1 MRGKNVLLT
10 LCFTLLAVS
19 PIFAQELETQLTE
32 WTAQA
37 KTIAQ
42 LVIGL
47 AAVGGGLYAYFKV
60 QTDDGGAG
68 KKAIGNFVLALI
80 FGAVLIAVIE
90 FFLGTPGG
98 AGAVGP

>member
-1 MRGKNVLLT
+1 MKGKKVLLT
-10 LCFTLLAVS
+10 LCFFVLGVS
-19 PIFAQELETQLTE
+19 PLFAQLEQQLVE

-37 KTIAQ
+37 KIIAQ

-60 QTDDGGAG
+60 QTDDGGTG

-90 FFLGTPGG
+90 FFLG
-98 AGAVGP
+98 A

>member
-1 MRGKNVLLT
+1 MKGKKVLLT
-10 LCFTLLAVS
+10 LCFFVLGIL
-19 PIFAQELETQLTE
+19 PLFAQLEQQLVE

-37 KTIAQ
+37 KIIAQ

-60 QTDDGGAG
+60 QTDDGGTG

-90 FFLGTPGG
+90 FFLG
-98 AGAVGP
+98 A

>member
-10 LCFTLLAVS
+10 LCFTLLAIA
-19 PIFAQELETQLTE
+19 PIFAQLEQQLTD

-37 KTIAQ
+37 KTISQ

-60 QTDDGGAG
+60 QTDDGGTG

-80 FGAVLIAVIE
+80 FGAVLIAIIE
-90 FFLGTPGG
+90 FFLGVPG
-98 AGAVGP
+98 AAAQP

>member
-1 MRGKNVLLT
+1 MNRKTSVLTICLGLLT
-10 LCFTLLAVS
+10 IS
-19 PIFAQELETQLTE
+19 PLFAQLEQQLTD
-32 WTAQA
+32 WTESA

-60 QTDDGGAG
+60 QTDDGGTG

-90 FFLGTPGG
+90 FFLGTPG
-98 AGAVGP
+98 AAAQP